1 MSSRL
6 SKTLIAAVAMLAAA
20 LPGARAAC
28 AQGAAEAAFGAAAK
42 YTVKIETTVSLPVDP
57 NDEAGVFTGA
67 GFVVDA
73 VRGWIVTNAHVAS
86 RSPARIR
93 VRSREGGWTPARR
106 VYVDPYLDVAVIA
119 AVDRAV
125 LNVATQASLDCDGT
139 PAIGHPVGAF
149 GHPWG
154 LDFTGTRGIVAGAG
168 EHYEAGALLTDAAIN
183 DGNSGGPLISLV
195 TGKVVGVNTSALEE
209 KGVQNLNFAVKA
221 RYVCRILDLLLAGR
235 DPSPPARSLVFFA
248 GAEQAGALKVARN
261 FMPPGS
267 LALQP
272 GDVITGVAGG
282 ARPIDEESEFVDA
295 VRGRLDALELRIER
309 GGREQVLT
317 GRLPRM
323 EKLLDRRA
331 VYASGVV
338 FGQARSFDPSE
349 INFSPIA
356 TCYVEDGSIGKSA
369 GFEPCDAVET
379 VDGAPATDLP
389 ELYRRLQA
397 AQAAGR
403 AVGVAV
409 KRIAGL
415 KGRSFFEYRELS
427 LPIEALH
434 WVRVED
440 EGLPANGAS
449 ASMTP
454 EPR

>member
-6 SKTLIAAVAMLAAA
+6 PGTLITALAMLAAA
-20 LPGARAAC
+20 LPGARAAR
-28 AQGAAEAAFGAAAK
+28 AQDAAEAAFGAAAQ
-42 YTVKIETTVSLPVDP
+42 YTVKIETTVSLPVDS
-57 NDEAGVFTGA
+57 NDEVGVFTGA

-73 VRGWIVTNAHVAS
+73 ARGWIVTNAHVAS

-93 VRSREGGWTPARR
+93 VRSRAGGWTPARR
-106 VYVDPYLDVAVIA
+106 VYVDPYLDVAVIVAPARA
-119 AVDRAV
+119 A
-125 LNVATQASLDCDGT
+125 LKVAAQAALACDGV
-139 PAIGHPVGAF
+139 PAVGHPVGAF

-168 EHYEAGALLTDAAIN
+168 EHYEAGALITDAAIN
-183 DGNSGGPLISLV
+183 DGNSGGPLVSLV
-195 TGKVVGVNTSALEE
+195 TGKVVGLNTSALEE
-209 KGVQNLNFAVKA
+209 KGVQNLNFAVEA
-221 RYVCRILDLLLAGR
+221 RYVCRILELLRAGR
-235 DPSPPARSLVFFA
+235 DPSPPTRALVFFA

-261 FMPPGS
+261 FMPAGF

-272 GDVITGVAGG
+272 GDVIEGVVGEPG
-282 ARPIDEESEFVDA
+282 PIDDESEFVDA
-295 VRGRLDALELRIER
+295 VRGRLDALALRIER
-309 GGREQVLT
+309 GGRAQVLS

-338 FGQARSFDPSE
+338 FGQARSFNPSE
-349 INFSPIA
+349 VNFSPIA

-369 GFEPCDAVET
+369 GFEPCDAVEAL
-379 VDGAPATDLP
+379 DGAPATNLP

-397 AQAAGR
+397 ARAAGR
-403 AVGVAV
+403 AVDVAV

-427 LPIEALH
+427 LPIEALR

-440 EGLPANGAS
+440 GEPAGPAGP
-449 ASMTP
+449 P
-454 EPR
+454 E